1 MAACKM
7 EKIDKSLHM
16 QHAYGLKQHD
26 FSGDDL
32 RRDACPFDS
41 PTVGAQLRS
50 LTT

>member
-1 MAACKM
+1 M

-26 FSGDDL
+26 FSGDV

-50 LTT
+50 IPLDGLE